1 MCIRRRSAS
10 HRPEALI
17 AALSTRPAL
26 RAAVIGAYIL
36 LVEWTRA
43 LATRI
48 PGAAVVAILLGGAA
62 LMVSAIGWPAPKLGL
77 GTSRLG
83 LRILGGFALAAVL
96 LLPAAV
102 RASEAPIIPASFAV
116 LAVII
121 SVAQEVAFR
130 GVLYAALDEAG
141 GAPLAI
147 AGSTIAWTAAHAL
160 SHPPEFLW
168 AVAAAG
174 LLLALW
180 RWACRD
186 LVAPIIGH
194 VLADLAL

>member
-1 MCIRRRSAS
+1 MPASLCWPRWERRQALPSRWRGSSTRRWSVSSRATASMCIRRRSAS

-17 AALSTRPAL
+17 ASLSTRPAL
-26 RAAVIGAYIL
+26 RAAVIGAYVL

-96 LLPAAV
+96 LLPPPV
-102 RASEAPIIPASFAV
+102 RASAAPNTPPIFPER
-116 LAVII
+116 AVIHT
-121 SVAQEVAFR
+121 VAQEVA
-130 GVLYAALDEAG
+130 
-141 GAPLAI
+141 
-147 AGSTIAWTAAHAL
+147 
-160 SHPPEFLW
+160 
-168 AVAAAG
+168 
-174 LLLALW
+174 
-180 RWACRD
+180 
-186 LVAPIIGH
+186 
-194 VLADLAL
+194 